1 MFCHGNFTGLVDR
14 ITRVVR
20 PRLTSQ
26 ALIDEL
32 TAVKQVVQPRITS
45 QALVN
50 NFVMC

>member
-1 MFCHGNFTGLVDR
+1 MNRG
-14 ITRVVR
+14 VR

-26 ALIDEL
+26 ALINEL
-32 TAVKQVVQPRITS
+32 TAAKQVVQPRITS